1 MILQIKA
8 TTNFRFNIK
17 AQTEPACELRAEIE
31 RAAGRAASWIHGPP
45 IIKHTRACTHEF
57 THRSDAANTVE
68 DSDTG
73 KAVEEKPATS
83 APRRPATVAGDA
95 FLPCVGCKDA
105 PRVQDPLKVL

>member
-1 MILQIKA
+1 MD
-8 TTNFRFNIK
+8 
-17 AQTEPACELRAEIE
+17 
-31 RAAGRAASWIHGPP
+31 
-45 IIKHTRACTHEF
+45 TRAHYTHARTHARTHDF
-57 THRSDAANTVE
+57 AHRSDAAGDIE

-73 KAVEEKPATS
+73 TAVEEKPATK